1 MAGAVSQGLIVYLNI
16 LLKDGFPLSIA
27 QKNKLRR
34 RGGAAERNSMMNG
47 AESPR
52 QRDLAEDPVL

>member
-16 LLKDGFPLSIA
+16 PLTDGFPLSISP
-27 QKNKLRR
+27 KNKLRR

-47 AESPR
+47 AENPR